1 VLRDSVDLSHQAATL
16 VEILRRRAHLQPYQR
31 AFTFLIDGEGQ
42 EAHISYAALD
52 RRARAIAAALGKPR
66 SEGERALLLYPPGLD
81 YVAGLFGCLYAGFVA
96 VPAYPPDPARLDR
109 TLPRL
114 QTIASDAQATV
125 ALTTSAMLGL
135 RAPLCERAPD
145 FTAKRWVATDDI
157 EEGRATDW
165 QDPGTRTGDLAILQY
180 TSGSTA
186 RPRGV
191 MLTHENVVQN
201 LTLIATAMSPG
212 ERFVSWAPPYHDLG
226 LVAGLLF
233 PVYAGAPSILMSPIA
248 FLQRPLRWLKAI
260 TRYRATVSGGP
271 NFAYDLCVRKTT
283 PAERATLDLATWSLA
298 FNSAEPVRLDT
309 LERFVAAFGPYGFRR
324 EAFYPCYGLAEAT
337 LVAIGGRRAALPV
350 ALAVDREALEAGRVI
365 EVPSDREGAKV
376 LVGSGSGVVDTMTVI
391 VDPELLIPCP
401 PGHVGEIWL
410 RVRSMGVGYWNQPE
424 ETRRTFAASLADT
437 GEGQF
442 LRTGDLGFIYDGE
455 VFITGRLK
463 DVVIIRGRNLYPQDI
478 ELTVQHVHP
487 ALRPGGGAAFSMDV
501 GGEERLVVVQELD
514 PRVLPVDTEAVAS
527 DVRQAV
533 SEAYGVAAYAVV
545 LIRAGTLPKTSSG
558 KVQRGACRSAFLS
571 RQLETVWPRA

>member
-1 VLRDSVDLSHQAATL
+1 MLHERSHGHEFGHKRINIFSTRDLANISRLKYPARHFSCDAFEIVEALSPLTRPVLLCRGYSPKKVPPLL
-16 VEILRRRAHLQPYQR
+16 LQP
-31 AFTFLIDGEGQ
+31 
-42 EAHISYAALD
+42 
-52 RRARAIAAALGKPR
+52 P
-66 SEGERALLLYPPGLD
+66 
-81 YVAGLFGCLYAGFVA
+81 
-96 VPAYPPDPARLDR
+96 
-109 TLPRL
+109 
-114 QTIASDAQATV
+114 
-125 ALTTSAMLGL
+125 
-135 RAPLCERAPD
+135 
-145 FTAKRWVATDDI
+145 
-157 EEGRATDW
+157 
-165 QDPGTRTGDLAILQY
+165 
-180 TSGSTA
+180 
-186 RPRGV
+186 
-191 MLTHENVVQN
+191 
-201 LTLIATAMSPG
+201 TLIYENAANASSR
-212 ERFVSWAPPYHDLG
+212 RFV
-226 LVAGLLF
+226 
-233 PVYAGAPSILMSPIA
+233 
-248 FLQRPLRWLKAI
+248 
-260 TRYRATVSGGP
+260 
-271 NFAYDLCVRKTT
+271 C
-283 PAERATLDLATWSLA
+283 
-298 FNSAEPVRLDT
+298 
-309 LERFVAAFGPYGFRR
+309 
-324 EAFYPCYGLAEAT
+324 
-337 LVAIGGRRAALPV
+337 AL
-350 ALAVDREALEAGRVI
+350 I
-365 EVPSDREGAKV
+365 QKSDRESAKV
-376 LVGSGSGVVDTMTVI
+376 LVSSGSGVVDTITVI